1 MLRTIL
7 TLGAVALLGLFALKL
22 LFGVGAAFFG
32 LFFWLFFI
40 AVRIAIVGA
49 LVYLAIRLLSPGT
62 ARRLRQKWSGRPSY

>member
-1 MLRTIL
+1 MLRTVL

-22 LFGVGAAFFG
+22 LFGVAGTFFA

-40 AVRIAIVGA
+40 ALRIAIVGL

-62 ARRLRQKWSGRPSY
+62 ARRLRQKWSGRTSF